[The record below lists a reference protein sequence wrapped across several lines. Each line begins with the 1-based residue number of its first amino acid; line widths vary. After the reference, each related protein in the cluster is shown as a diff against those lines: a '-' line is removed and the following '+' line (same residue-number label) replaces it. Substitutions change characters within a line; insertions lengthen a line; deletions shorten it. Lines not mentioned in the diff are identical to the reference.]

1 MNAVTAKVNVSWC
14 GISHQSKLTH
24 DWFSQPC
31 LPLCLQEN
39 AGWRHL
45 LAPQPS
51 WYFLCTLPFG
61 APFTWWPGV
70 LARAALVGS
79 RPRRR
84 NSFRSSADKAFW
96 QASLRRK
103 GQQGLGVV
111 GGDMHTKD
119 CPVTLRSTEGRKQ
132 RLQAAW
138 RQRGQTGSLLSE
150 WNAMQ
155 SRAPSLSL
163 PASSQRHHRPTV
175 WYKTDPQK
183 DSSNSSGPPG
193 QKQKHS
199 GLDT

>member
-1 MNAVTAKVNVSWC
+1 MTAKVNVSWC

-24 DWFSQPC
+24 DWFSQPR

-39 AGWRHL
+39 ACWRHF

-51 WYFLCTLPFG
+51 WHFPCTLPLG

-70 LARAALVGS
+70 LARVALAGS

-84 NSFRSSADKAFW
+84 NSFRRQQIRRSDKPLW
-96 QASLRRK
+96 GGKGRR
-103 GQQGLGVV
+103 GR
-111 GGDMHTKD
+111 HTHKRS
-119 CPVTLRSTEGRKQ
+119 PVTLRSREWRKQ

-138 RQRGQTGSLLSE
+138 RQRGQTGSLLSA